1 MTPEGPSANPA
12 GATAP
17 VFNNRFEV
25 GERLAEGTFFFTH
38 RGRDIES
45 GQPVAIKVLKPQYA
59 ADESFAERLL
69 NEAQSARRLRH
80 ANIAQVLDA
89 WEERGTLVI
98 ATEWVR
104 GINLKDRIR
113 RVAPFPLAVAM
124 DITLACAQALQFAH
138 ENGYVHGDIRPD
150 NVIITPDGRV
160 KITDFGVGAAVA
172 GSSRI
177 QLNSLEQAAFYMAPE
192 LAEGKTPDTRSDLY
206 SLGCLVYEML
216 AGVVPYDA
224 ETPLAVAVKH
234 LNDPIPSLKKVN
246 PSVPNAVDGMVAKCL
261 QKNPAERYNA
271 PLALLEDIH
280 RVREAIRTDSSLAW
294 SPLGSVAEEEVPKV
308 RSREKARATAPR
320 AEAGARVAEAALD
333 VLLLQIERATVRAP
347 FAGMI
352 GQRLVSTGDYVT
364 TSTPLLTLL
373 TQ

>member
-59 ADESFAERLL
+59 ADESFSERLL

-150 NVIITPDGRV
+150 NVIITPDGR
-160 KITDFGVGAAVA
+160 
-172 GSSRI
+172 
-177 QLNSLEQAAFYMAPE
+177 
-192 LAEGKTPDTRSDLY
+192 
-206 SLGCLVYEML
+206 
-216 AGVVPYDA
+216 
-224 ETPLAVAVKH
+224 
-234 LNDPIPSLKKVN
+234 
-246 PSVPNAVDGMVAKCL
+246 
-261 QKNPAERYNA
+261 
-271 PLALLEDIH
+271 
-280 RVREAIRTDSSLAW
+280 
-294 SPLGSVAEEEVPKV
+294 
-308 RSREKARATAPR
+308 
-320 AEAGARVAEAALD
+320 
-333 VLLLQIERATVRAP
+333 
-347 FAGMI
+347 
-352 GQRLVSTGDYVT
+352 
-364 TSTPLLTLL
+364 
-373 TQ
+373 